1 MTSITRS
8 LPWFIKDLGVGII
21 GKECY
26 TTLVENLDITD
37 VPCLKYS
44 LSKGLGIAIVVG
56 GTVMKVPQILLI
68 TNARSARGLSLPA
81 SVLETLSY
89 AITSVYSFRHAF
101 PFSTYGE
108 NLFLTLQ
115 NTLILFLIIGYAPPP
130 LNPSMSTL
138 GKPERLV
145 SAVAGCIVTT
155 AILMTSDNEA
165 LSWLQA
171 ATLPLSLFSKLP
183 QIAENYRAGSTGQLS
198 AIAVLSQVLGC
209 AARLF
214 TTATETGDA
223 LVQAGFILALM
234 LNLVLGAQMYAY
246 WGNDGAAGAKKE
258 AEKVAVAEKRIAASI
273 TPASDDLRKRTET
286 ASGPAAPVPS
296 YPVSY
301 AAATDPVSPPARAT
315 TPGGGRKW
323 ARKVD

>member
-1 MTSITRS
+1 MT
-8 LPWFIKDLGVGII
+8 
-21 GKECY
+21 
-26 TTLVENLDITD
+26 
-37 VPCLKYS
+37 
-44 LSKGLGIAIVVG
+44 
-56 GTVMKVPQILLI
+56 
-68 TNARSARGLSLPA
+68 
-81 SVLETLSY
+81 
-89 AITSVYSFRHAF
+89 
-101 PFSTYGE
+101 
-108 NLFLTLQ
+108 
-115 NTLILFLIIGYAPPP
+115 
-130 LNPSMSTL
+130 TL
-138 GKPERLV
+138 GKPERIV
-145 SAVAGCIVTT
+145 CAVAGCLVTT
-155 AILMTSDNEA
+155 AILLTSDNEA

-223 LVQAGFILALM
+223 LVQAGFILALV
-234 LNLVLGAQMYAY
+234 LNLVLGAQMYTY
-246 WGNDGAAGAKKE
+246 WGNDGAAGSKRE
-258 AEKVAVAEKRIAASI
+258 AEKMAVAEKRISSAANI

-286 ASGPAAPVPS
+286 AFSPAAPVPS

-301 AAATDPVSPPARAT
+301 AAAAEPATPPARAT